1 MDREKIINALNRALA
16 QEHACFIRYKTHA
29 AVISGPYAK
38 PIREQLDEIAEDEE
52 HHARDLRDR
61 ITGLGGTPTMSVEA
75 ADLIPA
81 TTLDEI
87 LRVNLEEERKAIALY
102 QEILDMIPREHR
114 LLYETIEHILEDE
127 HEHVEELQRLQG

>member
-52 HHARDLRDR
+52 RHARDLRDR